1 MEAIWFAALRHAPAA
16 AAPLRAPA
24 IAAAASRGGGG
35 LAAAAAPPRRRAA
48 PAALAAAPPPSPH
61 RAAPAG
67 RRDAER
73 PARCRAEEP
82 GAAPPG
88 GGAAGP
94 EGALALAETVLAL
107 FAVRDPE
114 GVVPFVS
121 DAAVDDAARLARRR
135 APAGAP
141 AEPEQPRWADVL
153 RLASAAG
160 SFQGDAY
167 ASRLLVYSYP
177 AEHRV
182 LSTLSLDEERC
193 LVRAYVRAA
202 SGEEAILVLAIHLED
217 GLEARYRGLRLAR
230 RWALAGVCGEPGAD
244 DHPPERPGVAHGP
257 EAVVRAQLDA
267 LQRRDVRAAWAF
279 AAPANRAAFG
289 DDLAAF
295 ADVLRGETY
304 GPLLGHAESEVLKSE
319 MLGAAGGG
327 ARSGGEGEEARA
339 EAKCVVVVGVTAA
352 PAPDAR
358 PGAPPERSV
367 FIWTLGAQAAG
378 AGPEAGCWCVES
390 VLRMSAGGLGSWSS

>member
-1 MEAIWFAALRHAPAA
+1 MEAVWRAALRHTPAA

-24 IAAAASRGGGG
+24 IAASAPRGGGG
-35 LAAAAAPPRRRAA
+35 LAAAAPPPRRRA
-48 PAALAAAPPPSPH
+48 P
-61 RAAPAG
+61 PAG

-73 PARCRAEEP
+73 PVRCRAEEP
-82 GAAPPG
+82 GAEEP
-88 GGAAGP
+88 GAAPSGGP

-107 FAVRDPE
+107 FAARDPE
-114 GVVPFVS
+114 GAVPFVS
-121 DAAVDDAARLARRR
+121 DAAVDDAARLVRRR

-141 AEPEQPRWADVL
+141 AEPEQPRWVDVL
-153 RLASAAG
+153 RLAAAAG

-177 AEHRV
+177 VEHRV

-230 RWALAGVCGEPGAD
+230 RWALAGVCGEPGAE

-267 LQRRDVRAAWAF
+267 LARRDARGAWAF

-295 ADVLRGETY
+295 ADMLRGETY
-304 GPLLGHAESEVLKSE
+304 GPLLGHAESEVLNSE

-327 ARSGGEGEEARA
+327 GGGEA
-339 EAKCVVVVGVTAA
+339 EAKCVCVVGVTAA

-367 FIWTLGAQAAG
+367 FIWTLGAQAAD